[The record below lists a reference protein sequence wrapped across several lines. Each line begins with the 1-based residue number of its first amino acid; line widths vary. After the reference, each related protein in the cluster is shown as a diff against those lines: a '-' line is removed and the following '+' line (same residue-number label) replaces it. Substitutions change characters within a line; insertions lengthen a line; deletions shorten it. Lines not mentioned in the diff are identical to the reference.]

1 MNKTTEKSDG
11 DVPHNRK
18 LDKLIDDLTLFD
30 DDLMSRVFNG
40 NIEATELVIRI
51 ILVRNVK
58 IISVK
63 VQTELKPYGV
73 KGHSITLDVHAIDE
87 NVEQLNIE
95 IQGNS
100 EGAHVKRARY
110 HSSML
115 DSSMLKKGQPFNA
128 LKNSYVIFI
137 YRHDKFKK
145 NLPVYHIDRYVG
157 ETAELFG
164 DGSHIIY
171 VNGSYKGDNDIGR
184 LINDFHQPNPDS
196 MHYAVLADSVK
207 HFKETQKGRGTMCEA
222 VENYAKEYAK
232 EHVKEYAKEYGEK
245 MRKKGT
251 KTGAINANLSAVR
264 NLMQNMQLP
273 VEQALNVLGIK
284 GSDRALI
291 LKKLQK

>member
-11 DVPHNRK
+11 DVLLNRK

-40 NIEATELVIRI
+40 NIEATALVIRI

-87 NVEQLNIE
+87 NGEQLNIE
-95 IQGNS
+95 VQGNS
-100 EGAHVKRARY
+100 EGTHVRRARY

-115 DSSMLKKGQPFNA
+115 DSSMLKKGQPFSA

-184 LINDFHQPNPDS
+184 LINDFHQPNPDN

-207 HFKETQKGRGTMCEA
+207 HFKETQKGRGNMCEA

-232 EHVKEYAKEYGEK
+232 EYGEK
-245 MRKKGT
+245 MRKKGK

-273 VEQALNVLGIK
+273 VDQALNVLGIK